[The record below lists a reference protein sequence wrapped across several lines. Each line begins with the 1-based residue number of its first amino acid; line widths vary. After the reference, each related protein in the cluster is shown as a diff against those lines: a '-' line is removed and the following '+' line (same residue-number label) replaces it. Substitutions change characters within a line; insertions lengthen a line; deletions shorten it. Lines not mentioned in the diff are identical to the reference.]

1 MHPTTLPKEILIN
14 PTDEEFRQAV
24 TSTLN
29 FYRGDT
35 EAILSPHPI
44 SLAAL
49 SGPEGYREWT
59 LFRLTEVGRGRKA
72 GLTVAWWTGP
82 PHHTRYI
89 RLCCHP
95 MAQWDG
101 SAALHYQ
108 PLTPWAAVFRE
119 RAMVLHSRQQERWQ
133 KRLSRRLGTQVLH
146 FANRISHAAHESL
159 HLPERFR
166 EAGLVATTSDAL
178 LLTDRRQRPR
188 RGALILK
195 DSLGQYRLHEIPL
208 RLARPTPRTLRR
220 LGSPDALV
228 QAAIACLLKN
238 TLTETA

>member
-1 MHPTTLPKEILIN
+1 MRATDVPKEVLVN
-14 PTDEEFRQAV
+14 PTADEFLRALTE
-24 TSTLN
+24 SLN
-29 FYRGDT
+29 FYRADT
-35 EAILSPHPI
+35 ETVLAPHHI

-72 GLTVAWWTGP
+72 GLTAAWWTGP
-82 PHHTRYI
+82 PHRTRYI
-89 RLCCHP
+89 RLSCHP
-95 MAQWDG
+95 IAQWDG
-101 SAALHYQ
+101 SAPFHYQ

-146 FANRISHAAHESL
+146 FANRISDAAHESL

-166 EAGLVATTSDAL
+166 EAGLVATTPDAL

-208 RLARPTPRTLRR
+208 RLARPGPRVLRR
-220 LGSPDALV
+220 LGSREALV
-228 QAAIACLLKN
+228 HAATAWLLKN
-238 TLTETA
+238 TLAATT